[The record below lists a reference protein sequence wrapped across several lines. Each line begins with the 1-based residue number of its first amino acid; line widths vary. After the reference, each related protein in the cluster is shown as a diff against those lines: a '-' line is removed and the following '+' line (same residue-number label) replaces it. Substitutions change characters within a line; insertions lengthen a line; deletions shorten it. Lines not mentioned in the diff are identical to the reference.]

1 MTDGSGNVAW
11 IDKTSLSAA
20 ALADGISIE
29 GAGTSVSPFK
39 VKDLGIVT
47 TMIANANVTTAKIA
61 DLNVTNGKLADDA
74 VTTDK
79 ILNAT
84 ILAEDIASPGMKKYW

>member
-1 MTDGSGNVAW
+1 MTDGSGTVAW

-47 TMIANANVTTAKIA
+47 TMIA
-61 DLNVTNGKLADDA
+61 DLNVTEGKLVDDA

>member
-1 MTDGSGNVAW
+1 MVTDGTGAVAW

-47 TMIANANVTTAKIA
+47 TMIANANVTEE
-61 DLNVTNGKLADDA
+61 KLADDA